1 MKRSHEPL
9 EGYELQQQAKKAR
22 TQKEALSNLQTYN
35 EIGLDESEAA
45 GIEDL
50 DVDTIGER
58 DVDEQESIQWQLE
71 TGVPLEAL
79 NMNEEIRKQE
89 IDEVGMY
96 KFRRE
101 RDEDVSVDE
110 EDEAWLLEY
119 EEKIKENPSLQYKKV
134 KIIENLFNE
143 EEGPEYDTFTGL
155 NKIAELL
162 LWGENVR
169 SAVKR
174 IKASDK
180 KEDFESIL
188 QLSADLIANGMNDLY
203 QYTKDDLYDKI
214 DTLKKQQ
221 QLKQLEEDDDD
232 MFAVPKQSKIAA
244 TTEPKPDTYEL
255 QYEKG
260 GETHNDLSHADISS
274 WIKEKYFKGE
284 EYVKLITESEWLQ
297 LKDHPMFAAYY
308 D

>member
-119 EEKIKENPSLQYKKV
+119 EEKIKEVSALMSLFV
-134 KIIENLFNE
+134 LMILM
-143 EEGPEYDTFTGL
+143 
-155 NKIAELL
+155 LL
-162 LWGENVR
+162 EC
-169 SAVKR
+169 KH
-174 IKASDK
+174 I
-180 KEDFESIL
+180 
-188 QLSADLIANGMNDLY
+188 
-203 QYTKDDLYDKI
+203 
-214 DTLKKQQ
+214 
-221 QLKQLEEDDDD
+221 
-232 MFAVPKQSKIAA
+232 P
-244 TTEPKPDTYEL
+244 
-255 QYEKG
+255 
-260 GETHNDLSHADISS
+260 
-274 WIKEKYFKGE
+274 
-284 EYVKLITESEWLQ
+284 
-297 LKDHPMFAAYY
+297 
-308 D
+308 